1 LAPGWFGSYAALI
14 GLGLFLAVGTLSVLL
29 WQSWNR
35 AEQRLLGIGEELS
48 SLQSIVD
55 VSRDG
60 IIGITTE
67 GIIMS
72 WNSGARSMYG
82 YLAREA
88 LGAHVSLLFDDRRTR
103 DVGSL
108 LAKVT
113 RGENVNQHETSHLR
127 KGRTPIEVSLTI
139 CPIREGNKHITGA
152 SIVAR
157 DITEQKRAASSLAQQ
172 AAAMKASMDGMA
184 IVDHLGGCVYLND
197 AYARTFGY
205 FDPKSLIGATWETF
219 YFEDE
224 LQRIKDEIMPVV
236 WRDGSWRGEAT
247 GRRLNG
253 GSLPLE
259 ISISSVAGGGLV
271 HVVRDITE
279 RKRAEDVLRDSSLK
293 DELTGLFN
301 RRGLLR
307 QTAPYFDFARRQKEK
322 LLLIFIDLDGMKR
335 INDDFGHNEGDNALV
350 TMATI
355 LSESFRPKD
364 IIARLGGDEFTVVVT
379 DPSADKDQTI
389 ARLNENLKAYNA
401 RETRGYKLSFSIGVA
416 TLEPERVASFE
427 ELLEK
432 ADHAMYQQKRIKK
445 HRAQRSHQQQFH
457 DAAVSSKKDDS
468 QVGSNLVPF
477 AISSNPQMPG
487 ASVGTFDQ
495 AAIGMAV
502 VSVDGS
508 WLQVNESLCALLGY
522 SEQELRA
529 TSFQRLTHPDDIGTV
544 HSCIQ
549 RVLGG
554 YIQSH
559 QQEMRYIHEQGHTV
573 WVLCHVSLMKDAET
587 KTERLFFQVQDI
599 SDRKTAEEKLMHDT
613 LTGLPNRARFH
624 DFLKL
629 RAAQTQRPRE
639 QQFAVLFL
647 DVDRFKL
654 VNDSLGNSSGDQ
666 LLSQI
671 AQRLNI
677 CMRQGDVLGRVGGD
691 EFAILLDDV
700 SGEDEACSVAARIQQ
715 ALAISFNLFGQE
727 VYSTVSIGIAL
738 SGDAP
743 DQIADILRDAETA
756 MHRAKSLGK
765 ARYELFGCD
774 MHGDLVS
781 RLKMETD
788 LWHACE
794 RDQLVIHY
802 QPIVSLK
809 NSTLIGFEALVRWR
823 HPEFG
828 LISPKDFIPVA
839 EETGQILTIGQ
850 VVLEAACNQARLWQT
865 KFPEANLFVSVNLS
879 VKQFNQ
885 PSLVEDIS
893 RLLAES
899 KIAPRLLKL
908 EITETA
914 FTENIEAAVEL
925 LNRLRSLGVQLSID
939 DFGTGYSSL
948 SYLQRFPID
957 TLKIDRSFVNQMIEN
972 EENLEI
978 VRTIVSLAQNLN
990 LDVVAEG
997 VETKDQ
1003 LALLRQLNCE
1013 NGQGFFFSNP
1023 LEAGELDQ
1031 YIGDF
1036 DMTNDDS
1043 PNQLVQLVKTLPG
1056 WPVESIVNPQGLLA
1070 ASS

>member
-1 LAPGWFGSYAALI
+1 
-14 GLGLFLAVGTLSVLL
+14 
-29 WQSWNR
+29 
-35 AEQRLLGIGEELS
+35 
-48 SLQSIVD
+48 
-55 VSRDG
+55 
-60 IIGITTE
+60 
-67 GIIMS
+67 
-72 WNSGARSMYG
+72 
-82 YLAREA
+82 
-88 LGAHVSLLFDDRRTR
+88 
-103 DVGSL
+103 
-108 LAKVT
+108 
-113 RGENVNQHETSHLR
+113 
-127 KGRTPIEVSLTI
+127 
-139 CPIREGNKHITGA
+139 
-152 SIVAR
+152 
-157 DITEQKRAASSLAQQ
+157 
-172 AAAMKASMDGMA
+172 
-184 IVDHLGGCVYLND
+184 
-197 AYARTFGY
+197 
-205 FDPKSLIGATWETF
+205 
-219 YFEDE
+219 
-224 LQRIKDEIMPVV
+224 
-236 WRDGSWRGEAT
+236 
-247 GRRLNG
+247 
-253 GSLPLE
+253 
-259 ISISSVAGGGLV
+259 
-271 HVVRDITE
+271 
-279 RKRAEDVLRDSSLK
+279 
-293 DELTGLFN
+293 
-301 RRGLLR
+301 
-307 QTAPYFDFARRQKEK
+307 
-322 LLLIFIDLDGMKR
+322 
-335 INDDFGHNEGDNALV
+335 
-350 TMATI
+350 
-355 LSESFRPKD
+355 
-364 IIARLGGDEFTVVVT
+364 
-379 DPSADKDQTI
+379 
-389 ARLNENLKAYNA
+389 
-401 RETRGYKLSFSIGVA
+401 
-416 TLEPERVASFE
+416 
-427 ELLEK
+427 
-432 ADHAMYQQKRIKK
+432 
-445 HRAQRSHQQQFH
+445 
-457 DAAVSSKKDDS
+457 
-468 QVGSNLVPF
+468 
-477 AISSNPQMPG
+477 
-487 ASVGTFDQ
+487 
-495 AAIGMAV
+495 
-502 VSVDGS
+502 
-508 WLQVNESLCALLGY
+508 
-522 SEQELRA
+522 
-529 TSFQRLTHPDDIGTV
+529 
-544 HSCIQ
+544 
-549 RVLGG
+549 
-554 YIQSH
+554 
-559 QQEMRYIHEQGHTV
+559 
-573 WVLCHVSLMKDAET
+573 
-587 KTERLFFQVQDI
+587 
-599 SDRKTAEEKLMHDT
+599 
-613 LTGLPNRARFH
+613 
-624 DFLKL
+624 
-629 RAAQTQRPRE
+629 
-639 QQFAVLFL
+639 
-647 DVDRFKL
+647 
-654 VNDSLGNSSGDQ
+654 
-666 LLSQI
+666 
-671 AQRLNI
+671 
-677 CMRQGDVLGRVGGD
+677 
-691 EFAILLDDV
+691 
-700 SGEDEACSVAARIQQ
+700 
-715 ALAISFNLFGQE
+715 
-727 VYSTVSIGIAL
+727 
-738 SGDAP
+738 
-743 DQIADILRDAETA
+743 

-1070 ASS
+1070 AAS